1 MPLTSCLRLS
11 AWVLLPLSLAACL
24 STPGP
29 NTVAGDGRCRDA
41 GLQWAIGQT
50 NDETT
55 ARRLKQGSGAGL
67 LNPIPPTTIVSR
79 GLRQDRLRV
88 FVDAHNVITAVRC
101 E

>member
-1 MPLTSCLRLS
+1 MSLTFCLRLS
-11 AWVLLPLSLAACL
+11 ACVLLPLSLAACL

-29 NTVAGDGRCRDA
+29 TVAGDGHCRDA

-55 ARRLKQGSGAGL
+55 ARRLKQESGAGL
-67 LNPIPPTTIVSR
+67 LNPIAPTTIVSR
-79 GLRQDRLRV
+79 DLRQDRLRV